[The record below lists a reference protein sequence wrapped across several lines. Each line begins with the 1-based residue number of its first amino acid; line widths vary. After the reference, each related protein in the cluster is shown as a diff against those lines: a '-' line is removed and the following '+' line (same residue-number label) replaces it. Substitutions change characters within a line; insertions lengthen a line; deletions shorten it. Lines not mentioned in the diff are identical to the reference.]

1 MKRITKSSKDK
12 YFEEDTIYTEDFR
25 EDLVDSGEISAWEA
39 AFMQG
44 YDEAG

>member
-1 MKRITKSSKDK
+1 MKRITKSNDED
-12 YFEEDTIYTEDFR
+12 YFEEETIYSDDFR
-25 EDLVDSGEISAWEA
+25 EELLESGSIDGWEA

>member
-1 MKRITKSSKDK
+1 MKRITKSKDED
-12 YFEEDTIYTEDFR
+12 YFEEETIYADDFR
-25 EDLVDSGEISAWEA
+25 EELLDCGGIDSWEA